1 MDEAITA
8 IIDNGTHE
16 DLHFSTPIEAQDC
29 DEPVSDPSLD
39 INENVCNYP
48 LKQDLSTGSSSSRNS
63 STSLDSPSSPPS
75 ITNSTRKRKNDCS
88 CSDLE
93 TASKRVENTGA
104 SLDKDFT
111 PELVSPPPVS
121 IEDDDPNDL
130 EPNITDE
137 EDDNIPSLKPM
148 KHAIIY
154 SDEESEE
161 DNHKEAEESDESLE
175 EAAANT
181 SEAHTDNAETNS
193 QPKRVKIHSVSSSS
207 IMKEEIEFW
216 SSYLGKIKKSFH
228 PTARKVGICPIL
240 TGPYDIQWR
249 PL

>member
-121 IEDDDPNDL
+121 IEDDNPNDL

-137 EDDNIPSLKPM
+137 EDDNIPSLKPK

-161 DNHKEAEESDESLE
+161 DNHNEAEESDESLE

-181 SEAHTDNAETNS
+181 SEAHTDNAE
-193 QPKRVKIHSVSSSS
+193 RVKIHSVSSSS

-240 TGPYDIQWR
+240 TDILWR

>member
-16 DLHFSTPIEAQDC
+16 DLHFSTPIETQDC

-39 INENVCNYP
+39 INENVCNYS

-75 ITNSTRKRKNDCS
+75 ITNSARKRKNDCS

-121 IEDDDPNDL
+121 IEDAEDDED
-130 EPNITDE
+130 NITDD
-137 EDDNIPSLKPM
+137 EDDDIPSLKPK

-161 DNHKEAEESDESLE
+161 DTHKEAEDSEESLE
-175 EAAANT
+175 EAAVNI
-181 SEAHTDNAETNS
+181 SEAQTDNAETTLN
-193 QPKRVKIHSVSSSS
+193 QR
-207 IMKEEIEFW
+207 
-216 SSYLGKIKKSFH
+216 
-228 PTARKVGICPIL
+228 
-240 TGPYDIQWR
+240 
-249 PL
+249 

>member
-16 DLHFSTPIEAQDC
+16 DLHFSTPIETQDC

-75 ITNSTRKRKNDCS
+75 ITNSTRKRKSDCS
-88 CSDLE
+88 CLDLE

-121 IEDDDPNDL
+121 IEDDNPNDL

-181 SEAHTDNAETNS
+181 SEAHTDNAE
-193 QPKRVKIHSVSSSS
+193 RVKIHSVSSSS

-240 TGPYDIQWR
+240 TDILWR

>member
-8 IIDNGTHE
+8 IIDNETHE
-16 DLHFSTPIEAQDC
+16 DPHFSTLIEIQNF
-29 DEPVSDPSLD
+29 DEPVTDPSLD
-39 INENVCNYP
+39 VNENVCSYP

-63 STSLDSPSSPPS
+63 TILDSPSSPPS
-75 ITNSTRKRKNDCS
+75 ITNSARKRKNDCS

-93 TASKRVENTGA
+93 TASKMVENTGA

-121 IEDDDPNDL
+121 IEDDNPNDL

-161 DNHKEAEESDESLE
+161 DKHKEAEESDESLE

-181 SEAHTDNAETNS
+181 SEAHTDNAETNC

-216 SSYLGKIKKSFH
+216 SSYLGKIKKSF
-228 PTARKVGICPIL
+228 PVK
-240 TGPYDIQWR
+240 
-249 PL
+249 

>member
-1 MDEAITA
+1 M
-8 IIDNGTHE
+8 
-16 DLHFSTPIEAQDC
+16 
-29 DEPVSDPSLD
+29 
-39 INENVCNYP
+39 
-48 LKQDLSTGSSSSRNS
+48 
-63 STSLDSPSSPPS
+63 DSPSSPPL
-75 ITNSTRKRKNDCS
+75 ITNSARKRKNDCS

-104 SLDKDFT
+104 SLDNDYT

-121 IEDDDPNDL
+121 IEDDNPNDL

-137 EDDNIPSLKPM
+137 EDDNIPSLKPK

-161 DNHKEAEESDESLE
+161 DNHNEAEESDESLE

-181 SEAHTDNAETNS
+181 SEAHTDNAE
-193 QPKRVKIHSVSSSS
+193 RVKIHSVSSSS
-207 IMKEEIEFW
+207 IMKVEIDFW

>member
-16 DLHFSTPIEAQDC
+16 DLHFSTPIETQDC

-63 STSLDSPSSPPS
+63 STSLDYPSSPPS
-75 ITNSTRKRKNDCS
+75 ITNSARKRKNDCS

-104 SLDKDFT
+104 SLDNDYT
-111 PELVSPPPVS
+111 PELVSSPPVS
-121 IEDDDPNDL
+121 IEDAEDDED
-130 EPNITDE
+130 NITDD
-137 EDDNIPSLKPM
+137 EDDDIPSLKPK

-161 DNHKEAEESDESLE
+161 DTHKEAEDSDESLE
-175 EAAANT
+175 VAAA
-181 SEAHTDNAETNS
+181 
-193 QPKRVKIHSVSSSS
+193 KGVK
-207 IMKEEIEFW
+207 KCLF
-216 SSYLGKIKKSFH
+216 
-228 PTARKVGICPIL
+228 KVNF
-240 TGPYDIQWR
+240 
-249 PL
+249 

>member
-39 INENVCNYP
+39 INENVCNYS

-63 STSLDSPSSPPS
+63 S
-75 ITNSTRKRKNDCS
+75 ITNSARKRKNDCS

-111 PELVSPPPVS
+111 PELVSPPHVS
-121 IEDDDPNDL
+121 IEVDNPNDL

-137 EDDNIPSLKPM
+137 EDDNIPSLKPK

-228 PTARKVGICPIL
+228 PTARKVGI
-240 TGPYDIQWR
+240 QWQ